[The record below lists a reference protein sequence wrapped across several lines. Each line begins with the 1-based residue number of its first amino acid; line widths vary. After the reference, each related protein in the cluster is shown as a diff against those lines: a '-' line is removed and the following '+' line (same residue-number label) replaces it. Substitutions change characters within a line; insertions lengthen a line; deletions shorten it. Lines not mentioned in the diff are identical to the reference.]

1 MKIHT
6 EQTFETAIIEHLCAN
21 GWTEGRNTDFDRA
34 LAFDP
39 KTVLAFVQATQPKE
53 WHKLVQFYKGET
65 ESQFVKRLFKELDLR
80 GSLDVIRHGITDSGV
95 KFQLAYFQPDSQLN
109 EETIRLYDLNRLTV
123 TRQVKYSLKNENSL
137 DLVLSLN

>member
-34 LAFDP
+34 LVFDP

-65 ESQFVKRLFKELDLR
+65 ESQFIRRADEANYEAKRR
-80 GSLDVIRHGITDSGV
+80 G
-95 KFQLAYFQPDSQLN
+95 
-109 EETIRLYDLNRLTV
+109 
-123 TRQVKYSLKNENSL
+123 KNCVVAAPRRAAL
-137 DLVLSLN
+137 GRGGP